1 MRPSCVPAL
10 IVCGRRGE
18 RLGAAVAQAVPALAG
33 RPLLRHCA
41 ERLALHPRIDAVR
54 VVLGAGQTDRY
65 ERATTGL
72 ELLPPVEGGATRQ
85 DSVRLGLES
94 LAEVGPELVLIHDA
108 ARPLLSAALVD
119 RVLDALETA
128 EAALP
133 VLPVTDTL
141 KRNEPGGLASSGPD
155 RATLAR
161 AQTPQGFRFA
171 AVLQAHRA
179 AHAAGTSY
187 TDDAAVAEAAGLA
200 VACVPGEERNLKV
213 TVPDDLALA
222 GLLLAGAPRAYRTGL
237 GFDVHAFADGR
248 PMILCGVE
256 IPHGQ
261 GLLGHSDA
269 DAALHAVT
277 DAVLGTIAAGDIGE
291 HFPPSDPRWR
301 NADSALFLEHAV
313 GLLAERGGRIENA
326 DLVIVCERP
335 KIGPH
340 RAAMTER
347 LAALLGVPPDR
358 VGVKATTSEGMGFT
372 GRGEGLA
379 AQAVVTASFPAEST
393 A

>member
-1 MRPSCVPAL
+1 MRTAAL
-10 IVCGRRGE
+10 IVAAGRGE
-18 RLGAAVAQAVPALAG
+18 RLGAVLPKQYLPLAG
-33 RPLLRHCA
+33 KPLLRHA
-41 ERLALHPRIDAVR
+41 VERLAGHPRVDVVR
-54 VVLGAGQTDRY
+54 VVLGAGQLDHY
-65 ERATTGL
+65 ERAMAGL
-72 ELLPPVEGGATRQ
+72 ALRSPVEGGATRQ
-85 DSVRLGLES
+85 ESVRLGLES
-94 LAEVGPELVLIHDA
+94 LESEAPDLVLIHDA

-119 RVLDALETA
+119 RVLDALGTA

-141 KRNEPGGLASSGPD
+141 KRVDAGALATSGPD
-155 RATLAR
+155 RGGLAR
-161 AQTPQGFRFA
+161 AQTPQGFHFA
-171 AVLQAHRA
+171 AILRAHRA
-179 AHAAGTSY
+179 AHATGVSY

-222 GLLLAGAPRAYRTGL
+222 GLLLAGAPRSYRTGL
-237 GFDVHAFADGR
+237 GLDVHRFADDR
-248 PMILCGVE
+248 PMVLCGVT

-277 DAVLGTIAAGDIGE
+277 DAVLGTIGAGDIGQ

-301 NADSALFLEHAV
+301 DADSALFLEHAV
-313 GLLAERGGRIENA
+313 RLLAGRGGRVENA

-340 RAAMTER
+340 RAAMTDR
-347 LAALLGVPPDR
+347 LAALLGVAPDR

-379 AQAVVTASFPAEST
+379 AQAVVTASFPAECT

>member
-1 MRPSCVPAL
+1 MRVAGL
-10 IVCGRRGE
+10 IVAAGRGE
-18 RLGAAVAQAVPALAG
+18 RLGAALPKQYLPLAG
-33 RPLLRHCA
+33 RPLLRHAA
-41 ERLALHPRIDAVR
+41 ERLARHPRVDGVR
-54 VVLGAGQTDRY
+54 VVLGAGQLDHY
-65 ERATTGL
+65 ERATAGL
-72 ELLPPVEGGATRQ
+72 GLLPPVEGGATRQ

-94 LAEVGPELVLIHDA
+94 LADAAPDLVLVHDA

-119 RVLDALETA
+119 RVLDALATA

-133 VLPVTDTL
+133 VLPVADTL
-141 KRNEPGGLASSGPD
+141 KRVDGGLAASGPD
-155 RATLAR
+155 RAALAR

-171 AVLQAHRA
+171 AILGAHRA
-179 AHAAGTSY
+179 AHAAGLSC
-187 TDDAAVAEAAGLA
+187 TDDTAVAEAAGIA

-213 TVPDDLALA
+213 TVADDLALA

-237 GFDVHAFADGR
+237 GFDVHQFADGR
-248 PMILCGVE
+248 PMVLCGVA
-256 IPHGQ
+256 IPSER

-277 DAVLGTIAAGDIGE
+277 DAVLGTVGAGDIGQ

-301 NADSALFLEHAV
+301 DADSALFLEHAV
-313 GLLAERGGRIENA
+313 RLLAERGGRVENA

-335 KIGPH
+335 RIGPH

-347 LAALLGVPPDR
+347 LAGLLGVASDR
-358 VGVKATTSEGMGFT
+358 VGVKATTSEGLGFT

-393 A
+393 P

>member
-1 MRPSCVPAL
+1 MRIVAL
-10 IVCGRRGE
+10 IVAAGRGE
-18 RLGAAVAQAVPALAG
+18 RLGAALPKQYLPLAG
-33 RPLLRHCA
+33 RPLLRHAA
-41 ERLALHPRIDAVR
+41 ERLARHPRVDAVR
-54 VVLGAGQTDRY
+54 VVLGAGQLDHY
-65 ERATTGL
+65 ERATAGL
-72 ELLPPVEGGATRQ
+72 AVLPPIEGGATRQ

-94 LAEVGPELVLIHDA
+94 LEEEAPDLVLIHDA

-119 RVLDALETA
+119 RVLDALGA
-128 EAALP
+128 SEAALP

-141 KRNEPGGLASSGPD
+141 KRVDAGGIAASGPD
-155 RATLAR
+155 RGGLAR
-161 AQTPQGFRFA
+161 AQTPQGFRFRA
-171 AVLQAHRA
+171 ILRAHRA
-179 AHAAGTSY
+179 AHAAGASY
-187 TDDAAVAEAAGLA
+187 TDDAAVAEAVGLA
-200 VACVPGEERNLKV
+200 VASVPGEERNLKV
-213 TVPDDLALA
+213 TVPDDLTLA

-237 GFDVHAFADGR
+237 GFDVHQFADGR
-248 PMILCGVE
+248 PMVLCGVP

-277 DAVLGTIAAGDIGE
+277 DAVLGTIGAGDIGQ

-301 NADSALFLEHAV
+301 DADSAQFLEHAV
-313 GLLAERGGRIENA
+313 RLLAQRGGRVENA

-347 LAALLGVPPDR
+347 LADLLGVAPDR
-358 VGVKATTSEGMGFT
+358 VGVKATTSEGLGFT

-379 AQAVVTASFPAEST
+379 AQAVVTASFPAEISP
-393 A
+393 